1 MEWNWK
7 EFKKKRHQFRSY
19 YCAGCRQRK
28 PCQLLTDWDSEW
40 KSYCCWCYYE
50 RKQTRAKDYSDYQ
63 QFYQQKVKERQDQI
77 KQYQLLRNYPGCPKC
92 GSKEVDAY
100 SLYENNR
107 LVCQPCRMKKEGGAS
122 GAISFLEKQNWY
134 KKRQGIDLTEWLTKF
149 QCLPVNYKCAGE
161 WLKDKEHLKKCDCL
175 EQEAKEHYLLVND
188 NLKRWQ
194 EKLKKCAC
202 EKSEKIRVDSD
213 HFASCEGCQGYIS
226 VASKKRVIRN
236 RNDPRFW
243 GLSVVEKV
251 LCGSCLEEK
260 KTGMKPLRRAKFN
273 EYRRLGRL

>member
-1 MEWNWK
+1 MSWNIK
-7 EFKKKRHQFRSY
+7 EYKKKKHQFSSY

-28 PCQLLTDWDSEW
+28 PCGLLTSWDSKW
-40 KSYCCWCYYE
+40 KSYCCPCYYQNQQKRNQEYSSYEKVLADKQRE
-50 RKQTRAKDYSDYQ
+50 RKKRFQ
-63 QFYQQKVKERQDQI
+63 QL
-77 KQYQLLRNYPGCPKC
+77 QLLRNYLGCPKC
-92 GSKEVDAY
+92 GSKEVDAW
-100 SLYENNR
+100 SLYEKNR

-161 WLKDKEHLKKCDCL
+161 WLKDKEHLKECDCL

-188 NLKRWQ
+188 NLKRYQ

-213 HFASCEGCQGYIS
+213 HFASCEGCQKYIA

-243 GLSVVEKV
+243 GLNVEEKV
-251 LCGSCLEEK
+251 LCGDCLEEK
-260 KTGMKPLRRAKFN
+260 KGGMTALRRAEFN
-273 EYRRLGRL
+273 RYRKVKRL